1 MMGTYLMFGSYN
13 HDSVKKISAQR
24 TDETQELIK
33 KNGGSIKEGYA
44 MLGENDLLLVAD
56 FPDVSAAVKSSVELS
71 KHLGISFSS
80 SPALSIEEF
89 DKLV

>member
-1 MMGTYLMFGSYN
+1 MATYLMFGRYSQ
-13 HDSVKKISAQR
+13 DSVEKISAKR
-24 TDETQELIK
+24 TDEANELIK
-33 KNGGSIKEGYA
+33 KNGGSVKGGYA
-44 MLGENDLLLVAD
+44 LLGENDLVLMVD

-89 DKLV
+89 DRLI

>member
-1 MMGTYLMFGSYN
+1 MATYLMFGRYSQ
-13 HDSVKKISAQR
+13 DSVEKISAKR
-24 TDETQELIK
+24 TDEANKLIK
-33 KNGGSIKEGYA
+33 KNGGSVKGGYA
-44 MLGENDLLLVAD
+44 LLGENDLVLMVD

-89 DKLV
+89 DRLI